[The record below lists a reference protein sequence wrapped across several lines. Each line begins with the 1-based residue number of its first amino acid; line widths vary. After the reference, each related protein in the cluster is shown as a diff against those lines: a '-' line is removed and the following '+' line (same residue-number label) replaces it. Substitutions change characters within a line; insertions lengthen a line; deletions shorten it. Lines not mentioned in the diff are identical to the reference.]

1 MDILKKTDPK
11 FLIVIFILLMF
22 MFHTNKNI
30 FNCLNVFDKNL
41 RNNNIENYRNLDN
54 SIISG
59 FSGEL
64 SEDSDDTTI
73 TENDVDI
80 TQLIDDILKTMLET
94 SKNEVDKKFGNF
106 SEVYMKLLNHK
117 MNNVNSQNKNLKLD
131 LSNLLSLRESN
142 HRRQVFLEVLLFNL
156 VNKYKTLIKELEKC
170 NKDNLESNEQ
180 LKQTLYVNQLL
191 QNKIQEVTDEKENA
205 LNESKVLNSIGK
217 NYKYI
222 KVGPKMYKELE
233 RLKLHKNIP
242 NDMRKNIEK
251 GLIHVLKV

>member
-106 SEVYMKLLNHK
+106 SEVYMKLLNHLLN
-117 MNNVNSQNKNLKLD
+117 M
-131 LSNLLSLRESN
+131 LLSSN
-142 HRRQVFLEVLLFNL
+142 
-156 VNKYKTLIKELEKC
+156 YLI
-170 NKDNLESNEQ
+170 
-180 LKQTLYVNQLL
+180 
-191 QNKIQEVTDEKENA
+191 I
-205 LNESKVLNSIGK
+205 
-217 NYKYI
+217 
-222 KVGPKMYKELE
+222 
-233 RLKLHKNIP
+233 
-242 NDMRKNIEK
+242 
-251 GLIHVLKV
+251 